1 MNKYFTTRAIARPH
15 QIGNTRTVIYCNNS
29 RESITNLRKQY
40 QDAMPVTRE
49 CALSLVRYERSLYRN
64 RFGGSTEYPHT
75 AYIYPYDYN
84 IGQAVDATDSTGCI
98 VIQ

>member
-15 QIGNTRTVIYCNNS
+15 QIGNTRTVIYCDNN
-29 RESITNLRKQY
+29 RESIANLRKQY

-49 CALSLVRYERSLYRN
+49 CALSLVRYERNLYRN
-64 RFGGSTEYPHT
+64 WFGGSPEYPHT

-98 VIQ
+98 IIR